1 MPSNVGLA
9 VIRAW
14 DLFCFNASLFA
25 FLCLRMTTWL
35 QIHCESRGAI
45 VLEASQSPYYCAP
58 LVCVLRL
65 NFPVLQT
72 NKQTKRP
79 ARAWVT
85 RGGGQTS
92 SVRAIEGGMRH
103 RQLHVFE
110 LCQLSFS
117 PREGDYIDWI
127 TYWMSLVNEF
137 DKWTS
142 APLIGS
148 VVTITPSPPLYHLR
162 TFYITRYTFPSTYP
176 SQTMYPFNELQ
187 QNRKRTRNKRRG
199 KKGGEK
205 KTQDNT
211 NNHTHT
217 HTYSI

>member
-1 MPSNVGLA
+1 ML
-9 VIRAW
+9 
-14 DLFCFNASLFA
+14 
-25 FLCLRMTTWL
+25 LCLPFCVYVWPRDSKFTARVAVPLCWKLHSHLTTA
-35 QIHCESRGAI
+35 HHSYAFSGSTFR
-45 VLEASQSPYYCAP
+45 SYK
-58 LVCVLRL
+58 
-65 NFPVLQT
+65 QT
-72 NKQTKRP
+72 NKQRDQH
-79 ARAWVT
+79 ALGWHG
-85 RGGGQTS
+85 GGGQTS

-199 KKGGEK
+199 KKGGK
-205 KTQDNT
+205 KNT
-211 NNHTHT
+211 G
-217 HTYSI
+217 